1 MNSWGIAVDNGHQV
15 VTAKDVGKLV
25 RAPDNLGPAELA
37 VGHTRWA
44 TTGAVTE
51 CNAHPHTD
59 CTGQVAVV
67 HNGIVENYVELKAD
81 LLARGHH
88 FASQTDSEVI
98 AHLVE
103 EALAANPDRT
113 LAEAVRQV
121 SLLLEGMNAIVA
133 MDVARGELAAYKNGS
148 PLVVGLDEGANYVA
162 SDIAALLKHTRH
174 IIWLRDGQVA
184 SISKD
189 KVSLMEA
196 ATGEPVPLVV
206 ERVAWDPQQA
216 ELGAYPH
223 YLEKEIWEQPGLLR
237 QIAAEGLEQARGLAH
252 FLSAASDVYF
262 TGCGTA
268 FHAGLMGTYVLA
280 QVGGRLAHAVYA
292 HELSTFAPLLRAPQA
307 VVALSQSGETI
318 DVLDAVRA
326 AHRSDVAVAA
336 LVNVPGSTLSREADT
351 TLLLG
356 AGPEKCVLSTKAFTA
371 KVAYLLLAAGALRGT
386 EEEMRAVLSAAA
398 AEMDAMRTDG
408 RLDTVR
414 ALAERIQDREHLF
427 IVGRG
432 AGYPLALEA
441 ALKVKEVSYMH
452 AEGFASGEL
461 KHGVIALVEAGTPCL
476 VLAPSGPEEAQA
488 LHHRRAS
495 SRRAAR

>member
-1 MNSWGIAVDNGHQV
+1 MCGIFGYAGPATDAAGLVFDGLKELEYRGYDSWGIAVDNGRQV

-223 YLEKEIWEQPGLLR
+223 YLEKEI
-237 QIAAEGLEQARGLAH
+237 
-252 FLSAASDVYF
+252 
-262 TGCGTA
+262 
-268 FHAGLMGTYVLA
+268 
-280 QVGGRLAHAVYA
+280 
-292 HELSTFAPLLRAPQA
+292 
-307 VVALSQSGETI
+307 
-318 DVLDAVRA
+318 
-326 AHRSDVAVAA
+326 
-336 LVNVPGSTLSREADT
+336 
-351 TLLLG
+351 LG
-356 AGPEKCVLSTKAFTA
+356 
-371 KVAYLLLAAGALRGT
+371 AAGAAT
-386 EEEMRAVLSAAA
+386 A
-398 AEMDAMRTDG
+398 
-408 RLDTVR
+408 
-414 ALAERIQDREHLF
+414 DR
-427 IVGRG
+427 GRG
-432 AGYPLALEA
+432 AGAGARVGRLPLGRLRRLLHRLRHGLSCRADGNVRARPGGWPPGPRRLRARALDVRA
-441 ALKVKEVSYMH
+441 A
-452 AEGFASGEL
+452 AAR
-461 KHGVIALVEAGTPCL
+461 
-476 VLAPSGPEEAQA
+476 APGG
-488 LHHRRAS
+488 RRAVAE
-495 SRRAAR
+495 RRDD